1 MTCADLEQKLAHATA
16 ALQDTEQRHQAA
28 LAAAGEQLAERQT
41 QYEIAMARATA
52 TWEMV
57 DEQLRV
63 AALEVG
69 RARQDQASAAADVDR
84 LSREALELT
93 SQLAEAAATNRAL
106 EGRLAEA
113 RTAVDAANART
124 EHERLAAADQSE
136 ERRRQFEALIAQE
149 GERRRSVED
158 VLAQTVSARDD
169 AERRHASATSDVER
183 LTKSETDLSSRL
195 ADVTASRNDLE
206 RRLAATK
213 AAFDDASM
221 RTTRERLAAS
231 KRAAE
236 REAGLDGQI
245 RQQRERCTTLE
256 QAVTDADA
264 ALRDAEQRHEAA
276 LSAAAGDLAERQ
288 ARFDRELSQTVADRD
303 HVSQRLR
310 DAELSLDRLTQR
322 EADLTSRL
330 TAVEAAR
337 DGLDLQLAEATNAIT
352 DADAALRDAEQ
363 RHEAALSAAAS
374 DLAERQARFDRELS
388 QTVGDR
394 DHLSQRL
401 RAAELALDN
410 ARHDHQAAA
419 ADVERLTQFEADLT
433 SRLADV
439 QAARD
444 AVERQLADTASALK
458 HSSAHETELEGQI
471 KQERAT
477 RTTLEQ
483 AIADADAALGQIR
496 RDQQSTAADVERLTQ
511 REAALTSQLAD
522 VQAARDTLDL
532 QLAEATN
539 AIADADAALRD
550 AELRHKAAL
559 SAAASDL
566 AKRQARFDREL
577 SQTVADRDHVSQRLS
592 AAEIALDN
600 VRHDHQ
606 TAAAHVE
613 RLTQR
618 EAALTFQLGGVE
630 AARDTLEHRL
640 ADAVNAMADMDERAA
655 REHSAAVDCQADLGA
670 RLAHETATR
679 TAVEQTLNE
688 TRAAALDAQRSF
700 EEQAS
705 ALRARGLDK
714 EAQFEVFLAQEQ
726 LEHQSRL
733 AEMQG
738 CNRTLAL
745 ERDALQQSLTTVQ
758 EQSQQLQETLAATV
772 KALEVA
778 TRRNE
783 VLRSEADQL
792 PRLHEQLDEIRVD
805 NNRLFEQAGLAM
817 FRCTPDGA
825 LIHANRACT
834 TLVGRRTL
842 DQLPGAQFAPAVFEA
857 PDVLSWLIERC
868 SSTRAKESIE
878 TTWQR
883 SDGGRLYVR
892 LSARRLTPHDV
903 IEVTAED
910 LTRLRVLQARL
921 DQAHR
926 MEAVGRF
933 ASEVAVTCGTLLSDI
948 HQNGQQWLTKAG
960 CNVGSRQQGELL
972 IDDVRRAA
980 DLLHQLA
987 AFGDEQA
994 RTPVLVD
1001 LNTLIRDLQPVL
1013 KRVAGNHIE
1022 IQLRDPSSPLT
1033 VDVQTERVERLLVNL
1048 ASYGRERMPSGGRL
1062 RIDLGTIVVNRHF
1075 AAKHPQVRL
1084 GLHALIT
1091 VTGIRTA
1098 ARDEGGQQAHAH
1110 VSPRGHG
1117 RSARFGVDVGT
1128 LHGLVSEC
1136 GGHLWMTVQPA
1147 GDMVAKIRLPLLSPH
1162 DQVFTRVAAFRGA
1175 RERSTTR

>member
-1 MTCADLEQKLAHATA
+1 M
-16 ALQDTEQRHQAA
+16 
-28 LAAAGEQLAERQT
+28 
-41 QYEIAMARATA
+41 
-52 TWEMV
+52 
-57 DEQLRV
+57 
-63 AALEVG
+63 
-69 RARQDQASAAADVDR
+69 
-84 LSREALELT
+84 
-93 SQLAEAAATNRAL
+93 
-106 EGRLAEA
+106 
-113 RTAVDAANART
+113 
-124 EHERLAAADQSE
+124 
-136 ERRRQFEALIAQE
+136 
-149 GERRRSVED
+149 
-158 VLAQTVSARDD
+158 
-169 AERRHASATSDVER
+169 
-183 LTKSETDLSSRL
+183 
-195 ADVTASRNDLE
+195 
-206 RRLAATK
+206 
-213 AAFDDASM
+213 
-221 RTTRERLAAS
+221 
-231 KRAAE
+231 
-236 REAGLDGQI
+236 
-245 RQQRERCTTLE
+245 
-256 QAVTDADA
+256 
-264 ALRDAEQRHEAA
+264 
-276 LSAAAGDLAERQ
+276 
-288 ARFDRELSQTVADRD
+288 SQTEADRD
-303 HVSQRLR
+303 HVSQRL
-310 DAELSLDRLTQR
+310 
-322 EADLTSRL
+322 
-330 TAVEAAR
+330 
-337 DGLDLQLAEATNAIT
+337 
-352 DADAALRDAEQ
+352 
-363 RHEAALSAAAS
+363 SAAEIA
-374 DLAERQARFDRELS
+374 LANVRHNH
-388 QTVGDR
+388 QT
-394 DHLSQRL
+394 
-401 RAAELALDN
+401 
-410 ARHDHQAAA
+410 AA
-419 ADVERLTQFEADLT
+419 ADVERLTQLEADLT

-471 KQERAT
+471 QQERAT

-483 AIADADAALGQIR
+483 AIADANAALDQIR
-496 RDQQSTAADVERLTQ
+496 RDRQSTAADVERLTQ

-550 AELRHKAAL
+550 AEQRHEAAL

-566 AKRQARFDREL
+566 AERQARFDREL
-577 SQTVADRDHVSQRLS
+577 SQTVADRDQLSQRMS

-630 AARDTLEHRL
+630 AARDTLEHQL
-640 ADAVNAMADMDERAA
+640 ADAVNATADMDERAA
-655 REHSAAVDCQADLGA
+655 REHSAAVDRQADLEA
-670 RLAHETATR
+670 RLAHEAATR

-705 ALRARGLDK
+705 ALRARGLEQ

-726 LEHQSRL
+726 LEHESRL

-792 PRLHEQLDEIRVD
+792 PRLHEQLDEVRVD

-972 IDDVRRAA
+972 IDEVRRAA

-1075 AAKHPQVRL
+1075 AAKHPHVRL

-1098 ARDEGGQQAHAH
+1098 ARAEGGQQAHAH

-1175 RERSTTR
+1175 RERSTTP

>member
-1 MTCADLEQKLAHATA
+1 MKILYIGGEQSDAHGVATALRGVDQDVKVSWASGLEPAARWLDENRDLAAVVVEAQTNGDSWPSVLKHARGPALHPAVVAIVPEGAGPPFEWLRPEPDDYIPRNGSLARDLPIVVTRAVARTRGRQQVELDRVTCADLEQKLAHATA

-41 QYEIAMARATA
+41 QYEFAMARATA

-84 LSREALELT
+84 LSREALELN
-93 SQLAEAAATNRAL
+93 SQLAEAAATHRAL

-149 GERRRSVED
+149 VERRRSVED
-158 VLAQTVSARDD
+158 LLAQTVSARDD

-310 DAELSLDRLTQR
+310 DAELALANVRHDHQTAAADVERLTQR

-330 TAVEAAR
+330 ADVQATR
-337 DGLDLQLAEATNAIT
+337 DALDLQLAEA
-352 DADAALRDAEQ
+352 R
-363 RHEAALSAAAS
+363 
-374 DLAERQARFDRELS
+374 
-388 QTVGDR
+388 
-394 DHLSQRL
+394 
-401 RAAELALDN
+401 
-410 ARHDHQAAA
+410 
-419 ADVERLTQFEADLT
+419 
-433 SRLADV
+433 
-439 QAARD
+439 
-444 AVERQLADTASALK
+444 
-458 HSSAHETELEGQI
+458 
-471 KQERAT
+471 
-477 RTTLEQ
+477 
-483 AIADADAALGQIR
+483 
-496 RDQQSTAADVERLTQ
+496 
-511 REAALTSQLAD
+511 
-522 VQAARDTLDL
+522 
-532 QLAEATN
+532 N

-550 AELRHKAAL
+550 AEQRHKAAL

-577 SQTVADRDHVSQRLS
+577 SQTVADRDQLSQRMS

-618 EAALTFQLGGVE
+618 EATLAFQLGGVE

-655 REHSAAVDCQADLGA
+655 REHSAAVDRQADLEA

-688 TRAAALDAQRSF
+688 TRAAALDAERSF

-705 ALRARGLDK
+705 ALRARGLEQ

-726 LEHQSRL
+726 LEHESRL

-738 CNRTLAL
+738 CNRTLVL

-758 EQSQQLQETLAATV
+758 EQSQQLQETLAATA

-778 TRRNE
+778 TRRTE

-842 DQLPGAQFAPAVFEA
+842 DQLPGAQFAAAVFEA

-933 ASEVAVTCGTLLSDI
+933 ASEVAVTCGNLLSDI

-972 IDDVRRAA
+972 IDEVRRAA

-1013 KRVAGNHIE
+1013 KRVAGNHVE

-1075 AAKHPQVRL
+1075 AAKHPHVRL

-1098 ARDEGGQQAHAH
+1098 ARAEGGQQAHAH